1 MRAGLP
7 LVVGDVAWFVRC
19 GVGVPFQ
26 ATASGRRSGVGG
38 G

>member
-1 MRAGLP
+1 MRVGLP
-7 LVVGDVAWFVRC
+7 LVVGDVDRFVRC
-19 GVGVPFQ
+19 GVGAPFQ